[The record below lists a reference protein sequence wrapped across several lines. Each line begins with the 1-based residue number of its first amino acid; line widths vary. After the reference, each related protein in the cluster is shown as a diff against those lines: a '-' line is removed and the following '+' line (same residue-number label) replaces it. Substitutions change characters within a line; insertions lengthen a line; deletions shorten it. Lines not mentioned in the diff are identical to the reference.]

1 MKKKLIN
8 KQDKD
13 NDALIQGKAEIK
25 RLFLRKRNR
34 MELQIN
40 KKYDAEK
47 KMYEEAIKKCEE
59 VKKLKLRELH
69 DKIEEEEENAI
80 SELEEEIELELIV
93 KRAKG
98 KISKNQ

>member
-40 KKYDAEK
+40 KK
-47 KMYEEAIKKCEE
+47 
-59 VKKLKLRELH
+59 
-69 DKIEEEEENAI
+69 
-80 SELEEEIELELIV
+80 
-93 KRAKG
+93 
-98 KISKNQ
+98 

>member
-1 MKKKLIN
+1 
-8 KQDKD
+8 
-13 NDALIQGKAEIK
+13 
-25 RLFLRKRNR
+25 
-34 MELQIN
+34 
-40 KKYDAEK
+40 
-47 KMYEEAIKKCEE
+47 MYEEAIKKCEE

-69 DKIEEEEENAI
+69 DKIEEEEKNAI

>member
-1 MKKKLIN
+1 MIN

-69 DKIEEEEENAI
+69 DKIEEEE
-80 SELEEEIELELIV
+80 IELELIV